1 MSAINRLQKNL
12 SFSEIRRIQCAR
24 LRIFIFYGN
33 HSATVQARNTDSELK
48 GLYIRALRVI
58 SDLFPHPLFDS
69 LQQTINHR
77 FWHLQ
82 LRVVANIIQGK

>member
-1 MSAINRLQKNL
+1 MQSILYKKICLFLKSGGFSAPD
-12 SFSEIRRIQCAR
+12 SGF
-24 LRIFIFYGN
+24 FIFYGN